1 MKYEYQYPIK
11 SEYSTVLTK
20 AKHDTLIHNLASD
33 IRQLEEGKNQKLS
46 KLIIIKADKQKR
58 KQVAFVDYLV
68 YSIFV

>member
-58 KQVAFVDYLV
+58 KEVALLITLFTAFFV
-68 YSIFV
+68 